1 MVADSEARSRFSSD
15 FLSYEGLIR
24 SVPNDFQLVYWTRR
38 VKTLEE
44 LVANPPP
51 GNKFLSWVE
60 RRSSE
65 RTALTVAI
73 VGLFFAAF
81 FGLLGVVVGVI
92 QLLVSYWAWKYPVQA
107 GS

>member
-1 MVADSEARSRFSSD
+1 MTFSWST
-15 FLSYEGLIR
+15 G
-24 SVPNDFQLVYWTRR
+24 RR

-44 LVANPPP
+44 LIANPPP

-73 VGLFFAAF
+73 IGLFFAAL

-107 GS
+107 GELIHLRGLWPSDKCLPSDDESVY